1 MQQAKD
7 PILVGLNHWG
17 LEAQDIKGTVSTF
30 RQRGLMV
37 SEPGAPSAFTG
48 GILANINDPVYGRI
62 ELAEQP
68 PDGKLRKAS
77 ESWK

>member
-1 MQQAKD
+1 MET
-7 PILVGLNHWG
+7 N
-17 LEAQDIKGTVSTF
+17 DIKATVGQL

-48 GILANINDPVYGRI
+48 GILANVTDPVYGRI
-62 ELAEQP
+62 ELSEQP
-68 PDGKLRKAS
+68 GEGKLRKAT